1 MKSIMSYKIVFR
13 LVILAFLSVT
23 LWIVYARPVRT
34 QQDGRSI
41 PITITGQ
48 PEAVNGIV
56 PIEIKCG
63 PAQFGAPNTLERFNC
78 SLKNNSAQSVSAAN
92 VVYSVILDTS
102 AGTTTQAYN
111 RTLDALVHP
120 DFKLSNKLVTPGE
133 QADVGTPGPTS
144 YPDGIIKEVSIS
156 LDYVEFEDGT
166 VLGPD
171 HEGSRLIGLTRQG
184 AVKYK
189 EWLREQYKQSGNAVQ
204 AIVPLLESSQTLP
217 QEVNLTG
224 REEAGANAYR
234 RDLLK
239 LDKKLG
245 RAELEKRLR

>member
-1 MKSIMSYKIVFR
+1 VKSIMSYKIVFR

-48 PEAVNGIV
+48 PEAVNGII

-63 PAQFGAPNTLERFNC
+63 PAHFRAPNTLERFNC

-111 RTLDALVHP
+111 CTLDALVHP

-144 YPDGIIKEVSIS
+144 YSDGIIKEVLIS

-189 EWLREQYKQSGNAVQ
+189 KWLREQYKQSGNSVQ
-204 AIVPLLESSQTLP
+204 AIVPLLESSQPLP
-217 QEVNLTG
+217 QEVNLTES
-224 REEAGANAYR
+224 EEPGANAYR
-234 RDLLK
+234 RNLLK